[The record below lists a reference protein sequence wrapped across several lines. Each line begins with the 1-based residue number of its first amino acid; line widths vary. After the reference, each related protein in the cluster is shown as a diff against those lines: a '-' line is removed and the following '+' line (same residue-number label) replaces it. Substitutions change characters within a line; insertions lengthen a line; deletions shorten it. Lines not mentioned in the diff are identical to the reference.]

1 MWIESSLHCITC
13 IGSEQQLTH
22 INDTSVSNQYGYLF
36 HHARFNM
43 FCLYIT
49 ITIIIMFRSSPLCGK
64 MTDSHTCVFFFNLE
78 VNIHHH
84 RHVLFLRRSLPL
96 PVAERLY
103 RPLPKS
109 YTARCRTPRCGQLP
123 NSRYRLG
130 VRFPNHCS
138 ASEMF
143 CWHDRFT
150 PLQRRQKV
158 FSCILN
164 RSELVFLSLEILK
177 KLVLSVICVLQTVF
191 QINHWVSITHFH
203 TSNQYKPLFFSHC

>member
-1 MWIESSLHCITC
+1 MKRVLAINTGPCFIMRGSICFVYTSPSPSSSC
-13 IGSEQQLTH
+13 SA
-22 INDTSVSNQYGYLF
+22 
-36 HHARFNM
+36 HHHYVVKWLIVILVF
-43 FCLYIT
+43 
-49 ITIIIMFRSSPLCGK
+49 
-64 MTDSHTCVFFFNLE
+64 FFFNLE

-158 FSCILN
+158 FSCILS
-164 RSELVFLSLEILK
+164 RCELVFLSQEILK